1 MVRGSRNY
9 WFHAKDPA
17 VGFGWSSPASW
28 QGWLVLATYVA
39 VVLGG
44 AGFLV
49 PARFGTYL
57 LLLLASS
64 AVFIGI
70 AFLTGEPQQKP

>member
-44 AGFLV
+44 GWFPRSRSIRHLLVAAAG
-49 PARFGTYL
+49 
-57 LLLLASS
+57 
-64 AVFIGI
+64 
-70 AFLTGEPQQKP
+70 